1 MEVKNVEKKAITL
14 KEAAEIYSLSLSWL
28 HKRSAERSLGGL
40 YKLGSKVILNVEEFD
55 AWLRSH
61 RVDGKVKRGSQN

>member
-1 MEVKNVEKKAITL
+1 MEKRMLTL
-14 KEAAEIYSLSLSWL
+14 KQAAEIYGLSLSWL
-28 HKRSAERSLGGL
+28 HKRSAERSIPILKIGG
-40 YKLGSKVILNVEEFD
+40 KVLIDIEEFD

>member
-1 MEVKNVEKKAITL
+1 MSEIVVKKYLSID
-14 KEAAEIYSLSLSWL
+14 EASKTYSLTKST
-28 HKRSAERSLGGL
+28 L
-40 YKLGSKVILNVEEFD
+40 YKLSALRRIPLIKLGERVLIPVEEFE